1 MHRANDTSTIRDVEQ
16 LEDLLSAPPDY
27 LADEFRKVK
36 GDIIV
41 LGVAGKMGPTL
52 ARMAQR
58 ALRGAGASG
67 RVIGIARFSNPS
79 EQRKLESWGIQTIR
93 ADLLDDDQL
102 NRLPDA
108 PNIIYMA
115 GMKFGATG
123 NESLTWAMNC
133 FLPGMVCKK
142 FRNSR
147 IVAFSTGN
155 AYGLSPVAA
164 GGSKEGDQLNP
175 LGDYGMSCLGRE
187 RIFEHFSRTLPIPA
201 S

>member
-67 RVIGIARFSNPS
+67 RVIGVARFSNPS
-79 EQRKLESWGIQTIR
+79 EPRKLESWGIQTIR
-93 ADLLDDDQL
+93 ADLLDDDQ
-102 NRLPDA
+102 RD
-108 PNIIYMA
+108 
-115 GMKFGATG
+115 
-123 NESLTWAMNC
+123 
-133 FLPGMVCKK
+133 
-142 FRNSR
+142 
-147 IVAFSTGN
+147 
-155 AYGLSPVAA
+155 
-164 GGSKEGDQLNP
+164 
-175 LGDYGMSCLGRE
+175 GDYDHHPEQVVAVLRPDRGISGDPSGVVAGVCRDQAWPE
-187 RIFEHFSRTLPIPA
+187 DSE
-201 S
+201 